1 MYRDYTRRDLHEALW
16 EVLCHFPVY
25 RTYARSDERATD
37 VDVTVVETAV
47 AGAIEHLPHID
58 PLLFWFLRDLL
69 LLRVPGGAETDFAL
83 RFQQLSGPVM
93 AKGLEDT
100 AFYRFNRL
108 VSLNEVG
115 GDPGKF
121 GTSVEEF
128 HDHNRRV
135 ATDWPGSMLAT
146 ATHDTKR
153 SEDVRARIALLSEIP
168 GHWADA
174 VRRWRT
180 MNAHF
185 QTVTPDCRVLPD
197 PNTEYLLY
205 QTLVGAYP
213 LDAERAVAYMEKATR
228 EAKAQTSWTD
238 PDPVFEDAQRRF
250 IESVIADPVFTA
262 DLATFMEQLI
272 EPARTV
278 SLAQTLLKLTSPGV
292 PDIYQGTDLWDL
304 SLVDP
309 DNRRPVDYVSRRS
322 LLEKVRDL
330 GAEDVW
336 ALADEGAAK
345 LWTVR
350 RALGVRR
357 DHPEAFTAGSYEPLV
372 AGGPAAGHVVGF
384 VRGGRVAVV
393 VPRLVL
399 GLARAGGW
407 ANTHVE
413 LPAGTWTDVLGGGV
427 VEVGSA
433 SGPGSVAV
441 AVPVGE
447 LLDRFP
453 VALLV
458 RS

>member
-1 MYRDYTRRDLHEALW
+1 
-16 EVLCHFPVY
+16 
-25 RTYARSDERATD
+25 
-37 VDVTVVETAV
+37 
-47 AGAIEHLPHID
+47 
-58 PLLFWFLRDLL
+58 
-69 LLRVPGGAETDFAL
+69 
-83 RFQQLSGPVM
+83 
-93 AKGLEDT
+93 
-100 AFYRFNRL
+100 
-108 VSLNEVG
+108 
-115 GDPGKF
+115 
-121 GTSVEEF
+121 
-128 HDHNRRV
+128 
-135 ATDWPGSMLAT
+135 
-146 ATHDTKR
+146 
-153 SEDVRARIALLSEIP
+153 
-168 GHWADA
+168 
-174 VRRWRT
+174 